1 MEQNMNV
8 QDTVE
13 ELIEIGMEIAKS
25 QSLELSINRKEEL
38 VLRHIQA
45 FSKKEARITDFQPG

>member
-8 QDTVE
+8 QDIVE

-38 VLRHIQA
+38 VLQHIKA
-45 FSKKEARITDFQPG
+45 FSKKEARITDFKPG

>member
-1 MEQNMNV
+1 MNV
-8 QDTVE
+8 QETIE
-13 ELIEIGMEIAKS
+13 ELIETGMEIAKS

-38 VLRHIQA
+38 VLRHIKE